1 MPSGTFGS
9 ARLPTLSAVL
19 VTTPQA
25 VSIADVSKELSFA
38 RRTGL
43 PVLGLIENLSGYACP
58 HCGEVTPVFGR
69 GGGEAFCRLEE
80 EKRERGEGEGCRFLG
95 RVPVDRAFVALMDNA
110 AEPLVNGVATN
121 GTKSTLL
128 DRFNATP
135 TAAVFRPIAERIV
148 EMIEAGIG
156 TRAPTSPI
164 DPRPAIAI

>member
-43 PVLGLIENLSGYACP
+43 PVIGLIENLSGYACP
-58 HCGEVTPVFGR
+58 HCGEITPVFGR

-121 GTKSTLL
+121 GKSTLL

-135 TAAVFRPIAERIV
+135 TAAVFRPIAEEIV
-148 EMIEAGIG
+148 RLVEAGV
-156 TRAPTSPI
+156 RAPTSPI
-164 DPRPAIAI
+164 DPRPAIAV